1 MIIFEDKGF
10 QTRSDKPD
18 SDWTGK
24 AKYIVPDG
32 TELANKIISLYP
44 WYDFIIDENGDLT
57 DVVEV
62 EHEVDEPEIK
72 PVKKKQT
79 AKCPECGGE
88 LVFEGG
94 CNTCKDCGYSKCS

>member
-1 MIIFEDKGF
+1 MIIFENKGF

-44 WYDFIIDENGDLT
+44 WYDFIIDENGDLI

-62 EHEVDEPEIK
+62 EHEVVEPEI
-72 PVKKKQT
+72 PVMETEKLR
-79 AKCPECGGE
+79 ADVDFLLVMGGFNE
-88 LVFEGG
+88 
-94 CNTCKDCGYSKCS
+94 